1 MTHWLKLTPRFVFTI
16 RITNGTRQAPIESA
30 QRAIELN
37 PGYVLAHVWRGE
49 TLSVMQRH
57 AEALAELD
65 RAHELDPTSLMVSD
79 QRGWVLYMARR
90 YDEAIEQLRKT
101 VESRNV
107 AHAHCWLGKA
117 YLQKGMLQQGLSEL
131 EEARR
136 LPGGDSPLFAP
147 WLGYAYALSEK
158 RAEALRSSAE

>member
-1 MTHWLKLTPRFVFTI
+1 
-16 RITNGTRQAPIESA
+16 
-30 QRAIELN
+30 
-37 PGYVLAHVWRGE
+37 
-49 TLSVMQRH
+49 
-57 AEALAELD
+57 
-65 RAHELDPTSLMVSD
+65 
-79 QRGWVLYMARR
+79 MARR

-101 VESRNV
+101 VELEPRY

-131 EEARR
+131 QEAAS

-158 RAEALRSSAE
+158 RADAFEVINRMKAQQQKVLVPLSGSRPSTAGSVIGTKRWVAGKGLPGTRPAVLRSGNRATSRSVTF